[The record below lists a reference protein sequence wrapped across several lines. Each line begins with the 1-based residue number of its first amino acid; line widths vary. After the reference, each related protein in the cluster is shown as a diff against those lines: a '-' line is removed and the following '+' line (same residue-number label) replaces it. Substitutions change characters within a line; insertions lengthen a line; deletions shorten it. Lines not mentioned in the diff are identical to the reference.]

1 MLKDICLPNWLD
13 NLIYNELNGN
23 YCRSCSN
30 MTVIDWNKCDVLTY
44 LGTYF
49 PRSYAESYCIFSEF
63 LKANLINW
71 ENRNRISVFDFC
83 CGTGGELIGML
94 VVIKENLPR
103 IKRLEIL
110 ALDGNQDSLR
120 IMEEIIDRY
129 SSLIDIKI
137 ELKIAPVLINDID
150 DFCIIDE
157 IINKKF
163 DIIISFK
170 AICEFLTKKRFEE
183 QNAYKSVIQFF
194 LSKLNIDGIM
204 FIAEIT
210 TFNKTVN
217 EWHPVALDYGINECD
232 CNVIFRNDGYNLK
245 FTVTHSLQLN
255 DESKIAWRII
265 KK

>member
-1 MLKDICLPNWLD
+1 MPNWLD
-13 NLIYNELNGN
+13 KLIFIDLNGN
-23 YCRSCSN
+23 YCRSCSD
-30 MTVIDWNKCDVLTY
+30 MVVVDWNKNDVLTY

-49 PRSYAESYCIFSEF
+49 PRSYAESYCIFSEL
-63 LKANLINW
+63 LKENLVNW
-71 ENRNRISVFDFC
+71 QNKNRISIFDFC

-94 VVIKENLPR
+94 VAIKENLSQ
-103 IKRLEIL
+103 IKELEIL

-120 IMEEIIDRY
+120 IMEEIINYY
-129 SSLIDIKI
+129 SSLVCIKI
-137 ELKIAPVLINDID
+137 ELRIAPILIYDID

-157 IINKKF
+157 IISDKF
-163 DIIISFK
+163 DIIVSFK

-183 QNAYKSVIQFF
+183 QNAYKSVIQVF
-194 LSKLNIDGIM
+194 LSKLNIDGII

-210 TFNKTVN
+210 TFNKIIN
-217 EWHPVALDYGINECD
+217 EWHPVALDYGINECN
-232 CNVIFRNDGYNLK
+232 CNVIFRNEGYNQK